1 MTMNRM
7 ELHFE
12 LQQLQT
18 RYIAAI
24 DDGRFEDW
32 PDFFTPD
39 GTYEIVPR
47 ENVSQGLP
55 AGLMHCFGQKMMR
68 DRVVSMRE
76 ANVFHAHTY
85 RHFVAGLE
93 ILGHDESE
101 ISTRSNYL
109 VMRAVNELT
118 ADVFQVGRYDDIVV
132 RTEYG
137 WRYKSKRAIYENAR
151 VHTLLVIPV

>member
-1 MTMNRM
+1 MNSM

-12 LQQLQT
+12 LQALQT
-18 RYIAAI
+18 RYISAI
-24 DDGRFEDW
+24 DDRRFEDW

-39 GTYEIVPR
+39 ATYEIVPQ

-55 AGLMHCFGQKMMR
+55 AGLMHCFGQSMMR
-68 DRVVSMRE
+68 DRIVSMRE

-85 RHFVAGLE
+85 RHFVSGLE
-93 ILGHDESE
+93 IVGQVDDE

-118 ADVFQVGRYDDIVV
+118 ADVFQVGRYEDIVV
-132 RTEYG
+132 LTEQG
-137 WRYKSKRAIYENAR
+137 WRYKAKRAVYENAR